1 MVGVPVAVAD
11 PVQQGAFAQAG
22 KKVVEIRAETF
33 LRLLRQRN
41 AFGEQKLVLLRDE
54 AEQEAAADAVAD
66 DVFRSRADMA
76 AAVRAACLD
85 FPGAEDGLAC
95 NGGIFA
101 PEVAAGVQRADELR
115 RCLELLDGLAQQ
127 GDFVLRGEV
136 VLVGVGGK
144 HVSSFN
150 MDDVVRFA
158 DDGVLPSRN
167 QSQLR

>member
-1 MVGVPVAVAD
+1 M
-11 PVQQGAFAQAG
+11 
-22 KKVVEIRAETF
+22 VEIRAETF
-33 LRLLRQRN
+33 FRLLRQRN

-66 DVFRSRADMA
+66 DVFRSRADVPPS
-76 AAVRAACLD
+76 VRAARLD

-95 NGGIFA
+95 NRGIFA
-101 PEVAAGVQRADELR
+101 PEVAAGAQRADELR

>member
-1 MVGVPVAVAD
+1 
-11 PVQQGAFAQAG
+11 
-22 KKVVEIRAETF
+22 
-33 LRLLRQRN
+33 
-41 AFGEQKLVLLRDE
+41 
-54 AEQEAAADAVAD
+54 
-66 DVFRSRADMA
+66 MA
-76 AAVRAACLD
+76 AAIRATRFD

-95 NGGIFA
+95 NRGIFA
-101 PEVAAGVQRADELR
+101 PEVAAGAQRADELR
-115 RCLELLDGLAQQ
+115 RRLELLDGLAQQ

>member
-1 MVGVPVAVAD
+1 
-11 PVQQGAFAQAG
+11 
-22 KKVVEIRAETF
+22 
-33 LRLLRQRN
+33 
-41 AFGEQKLVLLRDE
+41 
-54 AEQEAAADAVAD
+54 
-66 DVFRSRADMA
+66 MA

-95 NGGIFA
+95 NRGIFA

-144 HVSSFN
+144 HETSF
-150 MDDVVRFA
+150 MMLEDAARFA
-158 DDGVLPSRN
+158 DVPVLTSRN
-167 QSQLR
+167 QTPVAWWCAAKGCRGRSQTSSVFIAPRRLRRGETPACGKDQLWSEVRLRGRAHLARQCASGE